1 MNKYDYKTRTRALF
15 AISIGFIQGY
25 NVDLEEDFFI
35 MLRDFS
41 NQKLQED
48 LLNNIDYINLVL
60 YLKMVNHKLQSIETE
75 KTVKD
80 LYDILDEIKSEKDLL
95 KLYDSIKQEDI
106 DKVSE
111 LASEFVEY
119 MNFMYQSPNT
129 LIPQ

>member
-1 MNKYDYKTRTRALF
+1 
-15 AISIGFIQGY
+15 
-25 NVDLEEDFFI
+25 
-35 MLRDFS
+35 MLSR
-41 NQKLQED
+41 K
-48 LLNNIDYINLVL
+48 IT
-60 YLKMVNHKLQSIETE
+60 NHKLQSIETE

-119 MNFMYQSPNT
+119 KNFMYQQPNT